1 MPPSEQQPI
10 RTPVARTRVTVVD
23 GDAVT
28 ARREDVAT
36 EEPLAIR
43 AAGPGQEPVD
53 VAVTMRTPGSDMEL
67 AAGFLFTEALIRS
80 RDEVAT
86 IRYCDPDGP
95 AEQWYNVVTVHL
107 RRPFDAG
114 VLRRNFYATSS
125 CGVCGKASIDQIEVL
140 CPELAPGPAVSA
152 RVLAELPARA
162 RAAQSVFA
170 ATGGTH
176 AAALFTVGG
185 TLVALREDVGRHNAL
200 DKVVGHALL
209 EGLVPAAETVA
220 FVSGRASFELVQKA
234 AVAGIPVLC
243 AVSAPSSLALAAARR
258 LGMTLI
264 GFARDG
270 RFTVYTNAERV
281 SVTPAPRVA
290 AAQLGARRA

>member
-1 MPPSEQQPI
+1 M
-10 RTPVARTRVTVVD
+10 RTAAARARVTVVD
-23 GDAVT
+23 GEAVT
-28 ARREDVAT
+28 ARREQIAT

-53 VAVTMRTPGSDMEL
+53 VAVTMRTPGSDQEL
-67 AAGFLFTEALIRS
+67 AAGFLFTEALIGS
-80 RDEVAT
+80 REEVAT

-95 AEQWYNVVTVHL
+95 AEQRYNVVTVHL

-114 VLRRNFYATSS
+114 ALRRNFYATSS
-125 CGVCGKASIDQIEVL
+125 CGVCGKASLDQIEVA
-140 CPELAPGPAVSA
+140 CRELAPGPQVPAAVIA
-152 RVLAELPARA
+152 GLPASA
-162 RAAQSVFA
+162 RAAQSVFT

-176 AAALFTVGG
+176 AAALFTAGG
-185 TLVALREDVGRHNAL
+185 ALIVLREDVGRHNAL
-200 DKVVGHALL
+200 DKVIGHALL
-209 EGLVPAAETVA
+209 EGMVPVGEAVA

-234 AVAGIPVLC
+234 AVAAIPVLC

-264 GFARDG
+264 GFTRDG

-281 SVTPAPRVA
+281 SLSSTRRLEA
-290 AAQLGARRA
+290 ARLGARRA